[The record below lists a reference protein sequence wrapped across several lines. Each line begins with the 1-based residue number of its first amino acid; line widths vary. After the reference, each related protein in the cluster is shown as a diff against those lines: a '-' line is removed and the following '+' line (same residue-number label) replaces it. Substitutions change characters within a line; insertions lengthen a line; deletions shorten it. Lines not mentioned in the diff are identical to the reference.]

1 MKSIENYADGKGSC
15 SIESDLSSRLK
26 SQENRSNLSS
36 HNKINNIGYKTK
48 SSLVFQTVKPRRSLI
63 LNNNSIKQRSPLT
76 ANRRTRSSNSLN
88 NPINTNN
95 INNRFL
101 STNINNNNNNNGKV
115 NKELSSPWIINENSL
130 DFIEFVQLFKSFYF
144 HCRRDLKDLF
154 DKFASEIHI
163 EQDYTI
169 KEQYKYDLLDM
180 QRQLTGLITRNII
193 QNINDDNKNRIY
205 DMIAISSIPCYAIST
220 HTRHNYLITIDLF
233 KLFLIEHQ
241 KEDKHF
247 NDIQLIIYRHEPN
260 RENRL
265 NKVLSFEGFSRY
277 LLDKDN
283 YAFVN
288 EHTKVN
294 EREMNYPLSYYFIA
308 SSHNTYLTGHQLR
321 GESSVE
327 MYREVLLSGCRCI
340 ELDCWDG
347 EDGYP
352 VIYHGRTFVSKIS
365 FKLVVEVINESAFVT
380 SPYPVI
386 LSIENRCSLIQQSRM
401 AQIFVKIFG
410 DKLITKYMFDKDFH
424 EDPLLPSPNQLK
436 YKILIKNKKIN
447 NIHSTTQIGKQKIQ
461 LTVNYRNSVYSSPD
475 DNDDD
480 EDSDDEDIIDDY
492 NYEQYT
498 KQESQRSNSM
508 TDSPIY
514 HFKKD
519 NINQT
524 VYRDPDEDLR
534 SYRQRRYSIMNNQP
548 RQRLKSTSSIDTNHI
563 SKVNKSAGIMPKI
576 PTILVAKDLSDIVIY
591 TQAIKFR

>member
-36 HNKINNIGYKTK
+36 RNKIINIGYKTK
-48 SSLVFQTVKPRRSLI
+48 SSLVFQTVKSRRSLI

-88 NPINTNN
+88 NSIDTNN

-101 STNINNNNNNNGKV
+101 STNINNNNNNNNGKV

-247 NDIQLIIYRHEPN
+247 NDIQLIIY
-260 RENRL
+260 
-265 NKVLSFEGFSRY
+265 
-277 LLDKDN
+277 
-283 YAFVN
+283 
-288 EHTKVN
+288 
-294 EREMNYPLSYYFIA
+294 
-308 SSHNTYLTGHQLR
+308 
-321 GESSVE
+321 
-327 MYREVLLSGCRCI
+327 
-340 ELDCWDG
+340 
-347 EDGYP
+347 
-352 VIYHGRTFVSKIS
+352 
-365 FKLVVEVINESAFVT
+365 
-380 SPYPVI
+380 
-386 LSIENRCSLIQQSRM
+386 
-401 AQIFVKIFG
+401 
-410 DKLITKYMFDKDFH
+410 
-424 EDPLLPSPNQLK
+424 
-436 YKILIKNKKIN
+436 
-447 NIHSTTQIGKQKIQ
+447 
-461 LTVNYRNSVYSSPD
+461 
-475 DNDDD
+475 
-480 EDSDDEDIIDDY
+480 
-492 NYEQYT
+492 
-498 KQESQRSNSM
+498 
-508 TDSPIY
+508 
-514 HFKKD
+514 
-519 NINQT
+519 
-524 VYRDPDEDLR
+524 
-534 SYRQRRYSIMNNQP
+534 
-548 RQRLKSTSSIDTNHI
+548 
-563 SKVNKSAGIMPKI
+563 
-576 PTILVAKDLSDIVIY
+576 
-591 TQAIKFR
+591 